1 MRSTTDNT
9 SEGEHNWIDRLVEQ
23 VRPGAEAVMEAAE
36 AIPQEDGSV
45 HFKVDQSVSTLA
57 RIQNADFDLEYVPS
71 GYAHP
76 ETGELVIPRYE
87 KGAYKGDPA
96 DQYLLR
102 TDTYEV
108 VGNMSGRY
116 PDRDGYKHVFA
127 TLDELFPQTCESVS
141 VYGNGERVVVEQV
154 LDEPFD
160 LGNGD
165 TIQPYIY
172 TRMSLN
178 GTWKTE
184 IIPISR
190 RVSCENML
198 GNASGYIIGVRATKN
213 HDSILTMR
221 SQVVEMSM
229 AQGNTL
235 KRMAQT
241 LLDQTFTDQE
251 FANMVDN
258 LLPYPDVDAH
268 VKTQNAAIAKRG
280 AVLNAWSKEG
290 SENMW
295 AAFNAFQ
302 GGEQHRINANYK
314 TTKKAQERSFLKA
327 LDGKTPIADAAEL
340 YLMSLVSVSEEPF

>member
-1 MRSTTDNT
+1 MRSITDNT
-9 SEGEHNWIDRLVEQ
+9 GQYEHNWIDRLVEG
-23 VRPGAEAVMEAAE
+23 VRPRVETVIEAVGV
-36 AIPQEDGSV
+36 IPQEDIPDAIPL
-45 HFKVDQSVSTLA
+45 DQSVSALA
-57 RIQNADFDLEYVPS
+57 RIQSADFNLEYVPS

-76 ETGELVIPRYE
+76 ATGELVVPTYV
-87 KGAYKGDPA
+87 KGAYRGDPS

-102 TDTYEV
+102 ADTHEV

-127 TLDELFPQTCESVS
+127 TLDDLFPQTCTSVS

-190 RVSCENML
+190 RISCENML
-198 GNASGYIIGVRATKN
+198 GYGGQIIGVRATKN
-213 HDSILTMR
+213 HDTLLTMR

-229 AQGNTL
+229 AQGEVI
-235 KRMAQT
+235 KRMAEI
-241 LLDQTFTDQE
+241 LSDQPFTDRM

-258 LLPYPDVDAH
+258 LLPRPAEDAH
-268 VKTQNAAIAKRG
+268 PKTENAAIAKRG
-280 AVLNAWSKEG
+280 AVFNAWGKES

-302 GGEQHRINANYK
+302 GGEQHRINTNYK
-314 TTKKAQERSFLKA
+314 TTKGAQERSFLKA
-327 LDGKTPIADAAEL
+327 LDGKTPVADAAER
-340 YLMSLVSVSEEPF
+340 YLMSLVSVGEEPF

>member
-1 MRSTTDNT
+1 MRSITDNT
-9 SEGEHNWIDRLVEQ
+9 GEYEHNWIDRLREQ
-23 VRPGAEAVMEAAE
+23 ITPRAEAVIEAAE
-36 AIPQEDGSV
+36 VIPQEDGSV
-45 HFKVDQSVSTLA
+45 DFKVDQSVGTLA
-57 RIQNADFDLEYVPS
+57 RIQHADFDLEYVPS

-76 ETGELVIPRYE
+76 ETGGLVIPKYE

-102 TDTYEV
+102 TDTNEV

-127 TLDELFPQTCESVS
+127 TLDDLFPQTCESVT

-160 LGNGD
+160 LGGGD

-178 GTWKTE
+178 GTWKTQ

-190 RVSCENML
+190 RISCENML
-198 GNASGYIIGVRATKN
+198 GYGGHIIGVRATKN
-213 HDSILTMR
+213 HDTLLTMR
-221 SQVVEMSM
+221 SQVLEMSM
-229 AQGNTL
+229 AQGEVI
-235 KRMAQT
+235 KRMAQI
-241 LLDQTFTDQE
+241 LSDQSFTDGM
-251 FANMVDN
+251 FTDMVDS
-258 LLPYPDVDAH
+258 LLPYPPDDAH
-268 VKTQNAAIAKRG
+268 VKTQNSAIAKRG
-280 AVLNAWSKEG
+280 AVFNAWGKEG
-290 SENMW
+290 SEDMW

-314 TTKKAQERSFLKA
+314 STKAAQERSFLKA
-327 LDGKTPIADAAEL
+327 LDGKTPIADAAEE
-340 YLMSLVSVSEEPF
+340 YLMGLVHAGEEPF

>member
-9 SEGEHNWIDRLVEQ
+9 GEYEHNWIDRLREQ
-23 VRPGAEAVMEAAE
+23 IEPHAQAVADAMV

-45 HFKVDQSVSTLA
+45 HFTIDQSVSTLA

-76 ETGELVIPRYE
+76 ETGELVIPKYE

-102 TDTYEV
+102 TDTNEV

-280 AVLNAWSKEG
+280 AVLNAWSNEG

-314 TTKKAQERSFLKA
+314 TTREAQERSFLKA

>member
-9 SEGEHNWIDRLVEQ
+9 GEYEHNWIDRLVEQ
-23 VRPGAEAVMEAAE
+23 VRPHAEAVMEAAE
-36 AIPQEDGSV
+36 VIPQEDGSV

-102 TDTYEV
+102 TDTNEV

-190 RVSCENML
+190 RISCENML
-198 GNASGYIIGVRATKN
+198 GYGNYIIGVRATKN

-280 AVLNAWSKEG
+280 AVLNAWSNEG

>member
-1 MRSTTDNT
+1 MRSITDNT
-9 SEGEHNWIDRLVEQ
+9 GEYEHNWIDRLVEQ
-23 VRPGAEAVMEAAE
+23 VRPRAEAVIEAAE
-36 AIPQEDGSV
+36 VIPQEDGSV
-45 HFKVDQSVSTLA
+45 DFKVDQSVGTLA

-76 ETGELVIPRYE
+76 ETGELVIPTYQ

-102 TDTYEV
+102 ADTNEV

-160 LGNGD
+160 LGGGD

-178 GTWKTE
+178 GTWKTQ

-190 RVSCENML
+190 RISCENML
-198 GNASGYIIGVRATKN
+198 GYGGHIIGVRATKN

-235 KRMAQT
+235 KRMAQI
-241 LLDQTFTDQE
+241 LLDQTFTDGMFTE
-251 FANMVDN
+251 MVDR
-258 LLPYPDVDAH
+258 LLPHPDEDAH

-280 AVLNAWSKEG
+280 AVLNAWGKED

-314 TTKKAQERSFLKA
+314 TTRKAQERSFLKA
-327 LDGKTPIADAAEL
+327 LDGKTPIADAAEE
-340 YLMSLVSVSEEPF
+340 YLMSLVFVGEEPF